1 MSDISDRENSQMLLS
16 GLPAGRRHIW
26 LAGAVALCLAIALI
40 VTVPFARQ
48 TLEAAAPLLPAY
60 GAAVLINELITAAL
74 LFAMFSVQ
82 RSRGLI
88 ILAVAYLFSG
98 LLVIPWGLT
107 FPGVFSQT
115 GLLNAGLQSTATI
128 AAFRRI
134 GFPLLLL
141 LYALLR
147 DPAAEVRAPEASVHW
162 RIAATVA
169 AVIAVVCALT
179 FYAVE
184 GGALLPRWM
193 ADEREIA
200 AAWQYVPPIA
210 IVLLGAGATLLL
222 TRPLSVLDLWILV
235 VLLSAVIETVLLAY
249 VSSGSRFS
257 LGWWAGR
264 LYGLAASSI
273 VLLALLSESVTL
285 YVRLA
290 RSLIAERRSREGRLT
305 MLEILSASIAHE
317 VNQPLGSMVTNADA
331 ALRWLDRPQ
340 PDLGETRAALQR
352 IAEDGHRAGKV
363 IDSVRTMFKRD
374 IGERSALNLNALL
387 TEALQRTV
395 EDVRP
400 QRLVIQT
407 DFDPDLPKVTGD
419 PLRLGQVA
427 CNLFANAT
435 EAMAGQPERPAVL
448 RVATRLDNSG
458 AVLVRVEDNGPGLTD
473 VVRRRLFEPFFTTKE
488 HGLGMGLLFCR
499 SVIERH
505 GGRLWADDNP
515 AGGAIFCFTLP
526 ADDTAES
533 VAIQ

>member
-1 MSDISDRENSQMLLS
+1 MSDISDRESSQLLLS
-16 GLPAGRRHIW
+16 NLPAGRRHIR
-26 LAGAVALCLAIALI
+26 LASAVALCLVAALA
-40 VTVPFARQ
+40 VTAPFAGQ
-48 TLEAAAPLLPAY
+48 TLEDSAPLLPAY

-82 RSRGLI
+82 RSRGLF
-88 ILAVAYLFSG
+88 ILAVSYLLCG
-98 LLVIPWGLT
+98 LLVIPWSLT

-115 GLLNAGLQSTATI
+115 GLLDAGLQSTATI

-147 DPAAEVRAPEASVHW
+147 DREAEIRAPEAAVHR

-169 AVIAVVCALT
+169 AVIAIACALT

-184 GGALLPRWM
+184 GGRLLPQWM
-193 ADEREIA
+193 ADEREVA
-200 AAWQYVPPIA
+200 AAWQYVPPLAIA
-210 IVLLGAGATLLL
+210 LCLAAGAVLML
-222 TRPLSVLDLWILV
+222 TRPLSVLDVWLLV
-235 VLLSAVIETVLLAY
+235 VLFTVVIETLLLGY
-249 VSSGSRFS
+249 LSGGSRFS

-290 RSLIAERRSREGRLT
+290 RSLIAERRSREGRLS

-317 VNQPLGSMVTNADA
+317 VTQPLGSMVTNADA
-331 ALRWLDRPQ
+331 ALRWLDRQQ
-340 PDLGETRAALQR
+340 PDLGETRSALQR

-363 IDSVRTMFKRD
+363 IESVRTMFKKD
-374 IGERSALNLNALL
+374 IGERTTLDLNALL
-387 TEALQRTV
+387 SEALQRTV

-400 QRLVIQT
+400 QRLIIQV
-407 DFDPDLPKVTGD
+407 DLDSNLPKVTGD

-427 CNLFANAT
+427 CNLFANAA
-435 EAMAGQPERPAVL
+435 EAMAGQPKRPPILAVT
-448 RVATRLDNSG
+448 TRLDGSG
-458 AVLVRVEDNGPGLTD
+458 MVLVAVEDRGPGLTD
-473 VVRRRLFEPFFTTKE
+473 AARRRLFEPFFTTKAQ
-488 HGLGMGLLFCR
+488 GLGMGLLFCR

-526 ADDTAES
+526 ADDDAEAR
-533 VAIQ
+533 V